1 MPVHDRREKIDTL
14 VNERGY
20 AKVGELAKQFQ
31 VSEMTIRRDL
41 DRLSEQRRIQRTFG
55 GAAALGTQQPDISSQ
70 DELDLSTKPKG
81 KLVDRVDVLV
91 ASSVNPRYDSVLVE
105 RFSKKRIPVLAESLV
120 LPRTDSFVGIDN
132 HSAGLELGRWAGR
145 YALEHWDGKAVT
157 LDLTYQLSNT
167 QMRSRSFIKGVQE
180 IIPEAVERLSLNAK
194 SRYETAYQLTRDALT
209 VHKDINIIF
218 AINDITALGAMH
230 ACRDLQIDP
239 NDIMVLPFG
248 LEGDTFKDALFEG
261 EYCQAGLAM
270 FPEIVGAVCV
280 EAAILA
286 FNREP
291 LPAQF
296 VTPYGIL
303 TRETLPHW
311 YTREDTGWKLRMDT
325 VSERL
330 ELPLDIVT
338 CEPTPDRRLPER
350 IGFIVPFMKHEWYQN
365 LTKTM
370 GSYAHQLGIQVEIF
384 DVDKDLANELDLSRR
399 EIARQAAGLVE
410 AGEVILLDE
419 GQLAIYLAEELKT
432 SGGVTVITNSI
443 QVFDIMKH
451 NPEIILILTGGAYR
465 RSSQLLV
472 GPTAE
477 GALGE
482 LRADKLFLTVAG
494 ISFNFGLS
502 HTSISEVTIKQA
514 MIRSAREIILL
525 ADHTFFG
532 QEATV
537 QVAPLSVVHQ
547 LITDDA
553 LPASTRLDLSE
564 AGIQVTLAA
573 I

>member
-1 MPVHDRREKIDTL
+1 MPVHDRREKIRTL

-20 AKVGELAKQFQ
+20 AKVSELAEQFQ

-41 DRLSEQRRIQRTFG
+41 DHLSEQNHIQRTFG
-55 GAAALGTQQPDISSQ
+55 GAAALGTQQPDINLQ
-70 DELDLSTKPKG
+70 DELNFSTKPKG

-91 ASSVNPRYDSVLVE
+91 ASSINPRYDSVLVE
-105 RFSKKRIPVLAESLV
+105 RFSKKRIPVLAESLM

-132 HSAGLELGRWAGR
+132 QSAGLELGRWAGR
-145 YALEHWDGKAVT
+145 YAMEHWNGKAVI

-180 IIPEAVERLSLNAK
+180 IIPEAVERLSLNTK
-194 SRYETAYQLTRDALT
+194 SRYETANQLTRDALT

-218 AINDITALGAMH
+218 AINDITALGALH

-239 NDIMVLPFG
+239 DDIIVLPFG
-248 LEGDTFKDALFEG
+248 LEGDTFKDVLVEG
-261 EYCQAGLAM
+261 EYCPAGLAM

-291 LPAQF
+291 LPTQF

-303 TRETLPHW
+303 TRETLPQW

-325 VSERL
+325 VCERL
-330 ELPLDIVT
+330 DLPLDIVSY
-338 CEPTPDRRLPER
+338 EPTPDRRLPEH

-365 LTKTM
+365 LIKTM
-370 GSYAHQLGIQVEIF
+370 DSYARQLGIQVEIF
-384 DVDKDLANELDLSRR
+384 DVDKDLANELDLRRR
-399 EIARQAAGLVE
+399 EIARHAAGLVE

-432 SGGVTVITNSI
+432 SCDITVITNSI
-443 QVFDIMKH
+443 QVFDILKH
-451 NPEIILILTGGAYR
+451 TPDMILILTGGAYR

-502 HTSISEVTIKQA
+502 HTNISEVTIKQA

-547 LITDDA
+547 LITDYA